1 MGNANAMPSA
11 RSNPRESLT
20 VQGDLQGPSYL
31 QPALSVHPTT
41 TFWFSSRHQR
51 RVSAVDVPSHHL
63 LAS

>member
-41 TFWFSSRHQR
+41 TF
-51 RVSAVDVPSHHL
+51 
-63 LAS
+63 